1 MRSRIGSVAVVLSSF
16 LLCAAGTTAARA
28 ADDVQ
33 LSEVAIRTLAPKTII
48 YQEVETSLAEMGAA
62 VGPIL
67 EQLTALVKE
76 KKVVFDGAAIFIY
89 QGASPDPTKK
99 FKLQV
104 SFAVAEDTKPQGEF
118 KVRKLEP
125 FKCAT
130 VLFGGPVASVAKAY
144 EKLYGGLGNKTPTGE
159 SREYYLNWEGVES
172 ANNVELIAVGVK

>member
-1 MRSRIGSVAVVLSSF
+1 MSTRTLATTILGMLLLSVPAL
-16 LLCAAGTTAARA
+16 G
-28 ADDVQ
+28 DDAVQ
-33 LSEVAIRTLAPKTII
+33 LSDVTERTLGTKTII
-48 YQEVETSLAEMGAA
+48 YREVETSLSEMGQD

-67 EQLTALVKE
+67 EELNKLVKE
-76 KKVVFDGAAIFIY
+76 KKVVYDGCAVFVY

-125 FKCAT
+125 LKCVT
-130 VLFGGPVASVAKAY
+130 VLYGGPVASVAKAY

>member
-1 MRSRIGSVAVVLSSF
+1 MNTRSLSVTLVGLF
-16 LLCAAGTTAARA
+16 LLTTPAS
-28 ADDVQ
+28 ADDAVQ
-33 LSEVAIRTLAPKTII
+33 LSDVAERTLGAKTII
-48 YQEVETSLAEMGAA
+48 YREVETSLSEMGQD

-67 EQLTALVKE
+67 EDLAKLVKE
-76 KKVVFDGAAIFIY
+76 KKVVYDGCAVFVY

-104 SFAVAEDTKPQGEF
+104 SFAVAEGTQPQGEF

-125 FKCAT
+125 LKCLT
-130 VLFGGPVASVAKAY
+130 VLYGGPVASIAKAY

>member
-1 MRSRIGSVAVVLSSF
+1 MYTRTLATAILGLFLFSVP
-16 LLCAAGTTAARA
+16 ARA
-28 ADDVQ
+28 DDAVQ
-33 LSEVAIRTLAPKTII
+33 LSDVTERTLGAKTIL
-48 YQEVETSLAEMGAA
+48 YREVETSLSEMGQD

-67 EQLTALVKE
+67 EGLSKLVKE
-76 KKVVFDGAAIFIY
+76 KKVVYDGCAVFVY

-104 SFAVAEDTKPQGEF
+104 SFAVAEDTQPQGEF

-125 FKCAT
+125 LKCLT
-130 VLFGGPVASVAKAY
+130 VLYGGPVASIAKAY
-144 EKLYGGLGNKTPTGE
+144 EKLYGSLGDKTPTGE

>member
-1 MRSRIGSVAVVLSSF
+1 MNTRSLSATLVGFF
-16 LLCAAGTTAARA
+16 LLTATALG
-28 ADDVQ
+28 DDAVQ
-33 LSEVAIRTLAPKTII
+33 LSDVTERTLGTKTII
-48 YQEVETSLAEMGAA
+48 YREVETSLSEMGQD

-67 EQLTALVKE
+67 EELSKLVKE
-76 KKVVFDGAAIFIY
+76 KKVVYDGCAVFVY
-89 QGASPDPTKK
+89 QGAPPDPTKK

-104 SFAVAEDTKPQGEF
+104 SFAVADDTKPQGEF

-125 FKCAT
+125 LKCLT
-130 VLFGGPVASVAKAY
+130 VLYGGPVASIAKAY